1 MKYNEEIWTDMTQD
15 EKATYHLAEAFQ
27 KHTKD
32 RGEVMQWIP
41 SAEAKQCYNYE
52 RDGKYPADKIRESKH
67 WPYFMETWEIFKD
80 DENFNADMFI
90 DAVFSRLRKGRRI
103 FPAQLRTKTA
113 LANYKE
119 YRMKMKMSKTISTEK
134 KMMQDLASTYKF
146 IRMRLGIDKLSE
158 TDLDYFFSHVKDKN
172 ILSDGIVCCI
182 QQMLSPFY
190 MVISKAFMKAYLNL
204 DRDVQDEILGPGDY
218 ENLRILVKLKTPVY
232 GFAKKVFGDD
242 IL

>member
-1 MKYNEEIWTDMTQD
+1 
-15 EKATYHLAEAFQ
+15 
-27 KHTKD
+27 
-32 RGEVMQWIP
+32 
-41 SAEAKQCYNYE
+41 
-52 RDGKYPADKIRESKH
+52 
-67 WPYFMETWEIFKD
+67 
-80 DENFNADMFI
+80 
-90 DAVFSRLRKGRRI
+90 
-103 FPAQLRTKTA
+103 
-113 LANYKE
+113 
-119 YRMKMKMSKTISTEK
+119 MKMSKTISTEK